1 MANNKPLVTIGV
13 LAYNSANTIL
23 ETLDSIASQ
32 TYDNIELI
40 ICDDG
45 STDNTL
51 VVVKTWLD
59 EHTSFL
65 DITKIV
71 TVNQNTGTPANC
83 NRLLKHS
90 NGAWLKMIAADDMLL
105 PHCIDTFVSYVNNN
119 PNVRVVYS
127 NYNSFI
133 KDTDGKLIVKGPKL
147 TDDINEAF
155 NTDANTQLYTY
166 IEKGFNISP
175 AVFINLELAK
185 SIGFI
190 EKYRVFE
197 DTPFYV
203 RILKGGTKIYHLNEN
218 TVLYRNDGDSVT
230 REMNRVHFYKKTF
243 VDNVLLF
250 RKDMIFPLYKWYD
263 IGFWIREYSYRLQYK
278 FTIKILNNRRTVVN
292 ILLYYLFKA
301 MNPYYLIKYISKK
314 IW

>member
-1 MANNKPLVTIGV
+1 MSNTKPLVTIGV

-23 ETLDSIASQ
+23 DTLDSIASQ

-51 VVVKTWLD
+51 VVVKTWLN

-65 DITKIV
+65 DRTKIV

-90 NGAWLKMIAADDMLL
+90 NGIWLKMIAADDILL
-105 PHCIDTFVSYVNNN
+105 PHCIATFVSYVNNN

-133 KDTDGKLIVKGPKL
+133 KNTDGNLIVEGPKL
-147 TDDINEAF
+147 SDDINKEF
-155 NTDANTQLYTY
+155 NTDANTQLYIY

-203 RILKGGTKIYHLNEN
+203 RILKGGTKIYYLNEN

-230 REMNRVHFYKKTF
+230 REKNKVHFYKKTF
-243 VDNVLLF
+243 VDNVLSF
-250 RKDMIFPLYKWYD
+250 RKDMIFPLYKWFK
-263 IGFWIREYSYRLQYK
+263 IGFWVKEYSFRLQYY
-278 FTIKILNNRRTVVN
+278 FTIKILHNRRTVMNV
-292 ILLYYLFKA
+292 LLYDLFKA
-301 MNPYYLIKYISKK
+301 MNPYYLIKYILSK
-314 IW
+314 IC